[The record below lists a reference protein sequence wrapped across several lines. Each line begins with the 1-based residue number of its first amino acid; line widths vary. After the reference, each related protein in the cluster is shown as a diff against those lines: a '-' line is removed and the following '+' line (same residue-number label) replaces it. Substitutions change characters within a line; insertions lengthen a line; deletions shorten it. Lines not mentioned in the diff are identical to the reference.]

1 MKKLARVAAAVG
13 LSLALTGCVK
23 DGELNMASAVM
34 LGTSVLQAA
43 TLDEKQV
50 VKTASLSAKEL
61 DKKNKVAAPG
71 SKYDARLQR
80 IVRGLENADG
90 LKLNYKVYL
99 DKSVNAF
106 AMPDGT
112 VRVHSGLLDAM
123 PDDQVLAVIGHEIG
137 HVKLKHSYNQMRS
150 QLLTNAAFQ
159 TAASAGG
166 DIGALTSSQLGGLA
180 YKAVNAQFSQH
191 DELAADRY
199 AVEFLRSRNQ
209 DPRAMTRSIKTLQA
223 KYGSGG
229 GFLSSH
235 PSNPQRIHNLEKTI
249 SGQ

>member
-1 MKKLARVAAAVG
+1 MKKFIHILLSAG
-13 LSLALTGCVK
+13 LLLTLTGCVK
-23 DGELNMASAVM
+23 DGEFNMASAMMV
-34 LGTSVLQAA
+34 GAGVLQAA

-61 DKKNKVAAPG
+61 DKKNKVAPAG
-71 SKYDARLQR
+71 SKYDVRLQR

-90 LKLNYKVYL
+90 LRLNYKVYL

-159 TAASAGG
+159 AAASTGG

-180 YKAVNAQFSQH
+180 YKAINARFSQR

-199 AVEFLRSRNQ
+199 AVEFLRSRSK
-209 DPRAMTRSIKTLQA
+209 DPQAMTRSIKTLQA

-235 PSNPQRIHNLEKTI
+235 PSNPQRIDNLEKAI
-249 SGQ
+249 DGQ